1 MREVQVSKSG
11 APLWRKSD
19 RDSRERGKVR
29 SICVGLEPLSICFRL
44 AGCKTVVRLPIGIA
58 YEKACELE
66 AKAAR
71 PKRVQRTFRRGVLSG
86 V

>member
-1 MREVQVSKSG
+1 MREIQVSKSG

-19 RDSRERGKVR
+19 SDSHEAGKVR
-29 SICVGLEPLSICFRL
+29 AICTGNEPRSHCYRL
-44 AGCKTVVRLPIGIA
+44 AGCKTVVRLPIKMA
-58 YEKACELE
+58 YELACRLAADA
-66 AKAAR
+66 AK